1 MDLGVALNGIL
12 FGWLL
17 TFWLAAR
24 LIDVNVPITS
34 IPSHRL
40 RGSIATSGP
49 FCPYSLTVEEYWRKG
64 LREQVSIEGG
74 RGTLFLFREKLL
86 AVASN
91 LGDAAAVVQWFLQ
104 QIRVDHLIMEVLLCE
119 HIWVAVLG
127 VSVAWAMS
135 RLFVLDPF
143 IVVKGAP
150 PGYVEEMK
158 ANEAS
163 YIFHITRKFAV
174 EKVLVLAYVIVRN
187 VEKDQFI
194 ITRGSRSQATVEWAH
209 RITDATMF
217 ATWFILVWSV
227 TAVTVAANQRFEMI
241 VGLRRAKRKSREN
254 DEAKTKDEPEPTEN
268 VEEDDESKKLEEE
281 IEEDPHQ
288 TQILPRRLLVL
299 LMACFFAATTMTS
312 FGVTSFKV
320 IHPLYSA
327 MITVEGVILLVRCLF
342 VIYRVAGWQVVRD
355 RSAQKEAIMR
365 KLYAAKRLTDVL
377 VHCLSAI
384 QYALYLVVGA
394 IINGKLFALVFVTRL
409 SHHLYRLGSNV
420 YDHFCG
426 RETSVFME

>member
-74 RGTLFLFREKLL
+74 RGTLFLFREKML

-119 HIWVAVLG
+119 HIWN
-127 VSVAWAMS
+127 
-135 RLFVLDPF
+135 
-143 IVVKGAP
+143 AP

-194 ITRGSRSQATVEWAH
+194 ITRTLLASTTVVITVEM
-209 RITDATMF
+209 MF
-217 ATWFILVWSV
+217 LI
-227 TAVTVAANQRFEMI
+227 RI

-254 DEAKTKDEPEPTEN
+254 EESKTKDEPEPTNN
-268 VEEDDESKKLEEE
+268 VEEDDESKKSEEE

-355 RSAQKEAIMR
+355 RSGQKEAIMR

-426 RETSVFME
+426 RETSVFMD